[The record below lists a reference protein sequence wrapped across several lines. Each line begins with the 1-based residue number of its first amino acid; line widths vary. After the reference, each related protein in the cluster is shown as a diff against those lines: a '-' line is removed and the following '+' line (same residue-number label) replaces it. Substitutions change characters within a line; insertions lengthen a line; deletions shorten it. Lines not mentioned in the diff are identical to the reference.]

1 VADNVTK
8 VLQGV
13 ITGGTGTAAQLGR
26 PAAGKTGTTSNY
38 TNAWFVGYTPTLSTA
53 VWMGN
58 AASQPPSMG
67 DGERRLTRSMGGRG
81 RRSPGRSS

>member
-1 VADNVTK
+1 MADNVTN

-13 ITGGTGTAAQLGR
+13 IAGGTGTAAQLGR

-58 AASQPPSMG
+58 AASQATPSG
-67 DGERRLTRSMGGRG
+67 RSRGSTRCTEGPGP
-81 RRSPGRSS
+81 RSPGATS

>member
-1 VADNVTK
+1 MTN

-58 AASQPPSMG
+58 ASQPG
-67 DGERRLTRSMGGRG
+67 RHRWATVEGRLTPSTGGRG
-81 RRSPGRSS
+81 RRSPGGAS